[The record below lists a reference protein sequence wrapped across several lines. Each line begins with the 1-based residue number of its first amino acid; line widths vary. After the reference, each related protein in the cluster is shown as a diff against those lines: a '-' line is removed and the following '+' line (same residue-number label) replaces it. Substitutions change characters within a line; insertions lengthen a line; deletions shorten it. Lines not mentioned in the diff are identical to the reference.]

1 MVTYKELK
9 EDLEKKLVDLK
20 EDYDNKVK
28 EAKEEF
34 KKDLK
39 ELQRT
44 CKHPK
49 VSVLIKSASK
59 KKDKVCEICNAVVK
73 KAKLTIHMP

>member
-9 EDLEKKLVDLK
+9 DDLEKKLIDLK
-20 EDYDNKVK
+20 ENYDNEVTK
-28 EAKEEF
+28 AKEEF
-34 KKDLK
+34 NSKLK

-49 VSVLIKSASK
+49 VSVLIKGGSQK
-59 KKDKVCEICNAVVK
+59 KEKVCEICNAVVK

>member
-9 EDLEKKLVDLK
+9 EEYDKKIEELK
-20 EDYDNKVK
+20 EEYDKRINNATDEFNNKV
-28 EAKEEF
+28 E
-34 KKDLK
+34 

-49 VSVLIKSASK
+49 VSVVIKSSSG
-59 KKDKVCEICNAVVK
+59 KKDKVCKICNAVVK
-73 KAKLTIHMP
+73 KAKITIHMP

>member
-1 MVTYKELK
+1 MATFKELK
-9 EDLEKKLVDLK
+9 EDLEKKLVDFK

-34 KKDLK
+34 KRDLK

-49 VSVLIKSASK
+49 VSVLIKGGSQK
-59 KKDKVCEICNAVVK
+59 KEKVCKICNAKVK